1 MDEDIQLIECY
12 LSGDDSAMAK
22 LIDKYQKE
30 VYFFV
35 YRFLGDKE
43 DAKDVT
49 QTIFIKLFRK
59 IKQFKRKSS
68 FKTWLFSIA
77 VNSCK
82 NFKKHKYIS
91 ISSEDMSRIPDSK
104 DIQTE
109 VIKKEQKEMIKRGL
123 LSLPKKQRITLI
135 LRIFH
140 ELPYKD
146 ISKIMRCSESTAKSN
161 FFFGIERL
169 KEIIGEKYEL

>member
-1 MDEDIQLIECY
+1 M
-12 LSGDDSAMAK
+12 
-22 LIDKYQKE
+22 
-30 VYFFV
+30 
-35 YRFLGDKE
+35 
-43 DAKDVT
+43 
-49 QTIFIKLFRK
+49 
-59 IKQFKRKSS
+59 
-68 FKTWLFSIA
+68 
-77 VNSCK
+77 
-82 NFKKHKYIS
+82 HYI
-91 ISSEDMSRIPDSK
+91 DMSKIPDSK